1 MEIMKTS
8 CIAVEA
14 VTTHLLTYLLQPLPG
29 IRNPCYGLD
38 LRNHGDSSA
47 HFYYSRNGLL
57 MNGQRTGFQSKMQT
71 KPGEKVVYLRKMLED
86 ALRQSMQFRY
96 CICF

>member
-8 CIAVEA
+8 CIAVET

-38 LRNHGDSSA
+38 LNDCGDSSA
-47 HFYYSRNGLL
+47 QFFYSRDGLL
-57 MNGQRTGFQSKMQT
+57 LNGERRVSSSKLHT
-71 KPGEKVVYLRKMLED
+71 KPLEKVYYLKTILEA
-86 ALRQSMQFRY
+86 ALRQAMQFR
-96 CICF
+96 